1 MNDNF
6 KKARELKNLLNLRE
20 KENLCSLACFSHSAQ
35 RRYKEKFTENEYRQA
50 FSADADRILNSLS
63 FTRYIDKTQV
73 FSLINNDHLTHRVI
87 HVQMVSRVGRTIGR
101 YLGLNEDLIEAASL
115 GHDIGHTPFGH
126 DGERFLS
133 KLTHEQGAGFFHHN
147 LQSIQFLDRIE
158 KNGVGWNLSLQTMDA
173 IICHNGE
180 AHSKQLVPQ
189 KDRSFKEFDH
199 MMATIKKK
207 KTCDEIPMTM
217 EGCVVRMAD
226 TISYIGRDLE
236 DAIRLGLVKREDMP
250 DSCKEIL
257 GRTNGT
263 IVFNL
268 VTDLISNSLNQPFI
282 GFSEKVSSALKKLKV
297 FNYKHIYKNP
307 VIKRHLSSIEDIF
320 CFLFEKYLAALEKE
334 NEKSVIFTDFLN
346 GMSSRYRA
354 NHSNPEIVRDYISGM
369 TDSYFIRQAPDHL
382 KPDSIEN
389 V

>member
-1 MNDNF
+1 
-6 KKARELKNLLNLRE
+6 
-20 KENLCSLACFSHSAQ
+20 
-35 RRYKEKFTENEYRQA
+35 
-50 FSADADRILNSLS
+50 
-63 FTRYIDKTQV
+63 
-73 FSLINNDHLTHRVI
+73 
-87 HVQMVSRVGRTIGR
+87 
-101 YLGLNEDLIEAASL
+101 
-115 GHDIGHTPFGH
+115 
-126 DGERFLS
+126 
-133 KLTHEQGAGFFHHN
+133 
-147 LQSIQFLDRIE
+147 
-158 KNGVGWNLSLQTMDA
+158 
-173 IICHNGE
+173 
-180 AHSKQLVPQ
+180 
-189 KDRSFKEFDH
+189 
-199 MMATIKKK
+199 
-207 KTCDEIPMTM
+207 MTM